1 MRNAWLLALVPEL
14 LKSMKGS
21 VTQYLT
27 LWIFVSASLIGTDTR
42 AGVPEGT
49 WKFERSADYFGRTGL
64 NQSPKFETITFQ
76 DGEIRLS
83 ENCTARV
90 SSIEYYFPEVFQPLT
105 KQDVSEDQ
113 VDHFLLM
120 NFGLSLS
127 EVKNVFKL
135 ASKPE
140 FCENSMKKFFAVD
153 GKILFVAG
161 AKFYTFAKTPAN
173 VVNH

>member
-1 MRNAWLLALVPEL
+1 
-14 LKSMKGS
+14 
-21 VTQYLT
+21 
-27 LWIFVSASLIGTDTR
+27 
-42 AGVPEGT
+42 
-49 WKFERSADYFGRTGL
+49 
-64 NQSPKFETITFQ
+64 
-76 DGEIRLS
+76 
-83 ENCTARV
+83 
-90 SSIEYYFPEVFQPLT
+90 
-105 KQDVSEDQ
+105 
-113 VDHFLLM
+113 M